1 MLRVKNKLKKKR
13 NGLPQVVKIN
23 FIVSEFPEGI
33 FLAIKFD

>member
-1 MLRVKNKLKKKR
+1 MLRVKNKLKKM